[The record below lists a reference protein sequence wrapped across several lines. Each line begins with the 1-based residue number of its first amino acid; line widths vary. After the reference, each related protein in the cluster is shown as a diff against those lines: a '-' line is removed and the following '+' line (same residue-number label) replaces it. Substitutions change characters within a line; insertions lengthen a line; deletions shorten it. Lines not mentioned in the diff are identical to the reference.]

1 MTSEAAKLPPPP
13 ARLAIEHKAPAP
25 ARAGFTAPQKA
36 ALIIAALGPEAAG
49 PIIERI
55 GDKHLKAFAEAY
67 ARLQNVGRKDLTA
80 IVAEFLTNVSGGE
93 RGDGLKG
100 GFAEA
105 RSLVSHFKGEESAT
119 KLLDSIDA
127 PGGRTVWQKLAAVE
141 DQALADYLAAKSPQT
156 IAVVMARMD
165 LDKASNILALL
176 PDDAAQNV
184 ISRLT
189 KPAPVRPEA
198 LHALAAA
205 IESELLAPLRKAAK
219 SGGPGEKIGAM
230 LNNMSEEKRES
241 FLQFIASKAPDLID
255 DVKSAILTFK
265 DIPARLPAKAVTQ
278 VTREVD
284 VQTVLKA
291 AKYGRKNAPETVEF
305 LFANISQRLVQ
316 QYEEQMKEMKPVTV
330 ADAEAAQGQIMI
342 AIRKLVAE
350 GAFELNKIE
359 TEEQTEEEFI

>member
-1 MTSEAAKLPPPP
+1 MTSEAAKLQPPP
-13 ARLAIEHKAPAP
+13 ARLAIEHKPPAP
-25 ARAGFTAPQKA
+25 ARTGFTAPQKA

-55 GDKHLKAFAEAY
+55 GDRHLKAFAEAY
-67 ARLQNVGRKDLTA
+67 ARLQNVARQDLSS
-80 IVAEFLTNVSGGE
+80 VVSEFLGNVSRKE
-93 RGDGLKG
+93 DGLKG
-100 GFAEA
+100 GFEEA
-105 RSLVSHFKGEESAT
+105 RSLVSHFKGEDSAA
-119 KLLDSIDA
+119 KLLDTIDA
-127 PGGRTVWQKLAAVE
+127 PGGRTVWQKLATIE
-141 DQALADYLAAKSPQT
+141 DQTLADYLAAKSPQT

-176 PDDAAQNV
+176 PDDVAQNV

-205 IESELLAPLRKAAK
+205 IESELLAPLRKVTK
-219 SGGPGEKIGAM
+219 SAGPGEKIGAM

-265 DIPARLPAKAVTQ
+265 DIPARLPPKAVTQ

-330 ADAEAAQGQIMI
+330 VDAEAAQAQIMI

-350 GAFELNKIE
+350 GAFELNTIE
-359 TEEQTEEEFI
+359 TEEQSEEEFI